1 MLSSAE
7 KLAGNKRS
15 SLFCVSIGDKDK
27 KVCWDFHLLAV
38 EDVPGEVDGLKLVP
52 EVVVVDSGD
61 LGPVL

>member
-1 MLSSAE
+1 MLCSAE

-27 KVCWDFHLLAV
+27 KVLKDLHLFAI
-38 EDVPGEVDGLKLVP
+38 EDVPGEVDGLILVP